1 MGKAI
6 KYDPDV
12 EAFFDTEDLT
22 TPKTYDEDVENFFST
37 EPELSTTEKFTAP
50 FVKGVTKAIDF
61 PIDVVGGAVNLGLK
75 TPPGM
80 DFELPSGNV
89 TKAAEELGLTVPDE
103 QMPDTALSSAL
114 EFAGESLTFAG
125 PMLKVGK
132 GITQEAI
139 DQAPKIKKFFMSSI
153 KEIGDT
159 ARQRPGRFFATE
171 TALGATSGIG
181 FYVGQKKFPDSPI
194 AQLLTTVGGGTLPHF
209 VSKFSLTGFAIR
221 KSTEYAKALAHF
233 LNADTTKLRN
243 YARLQKYADDP
254 KLAADMIGV
263 RKELAKTIPGRKE
276 GTTLADDL
284 DPVDLTDDESLFGVR
299 AAILS
304 KLPELR
310 KLDKQKVEDINVA
323 LHNALKQLAG
333 GKSVRKNINL
343 TRESLEAHIQ
353 LADDMMDLYVK
364 RATKKADDAVRSI
377 PEGDVLSAE
386 RSFFEQL
393 DLAED
398 ASYKIV
404 RGEWKEVV
412 MDEIV
417 NASPV
422 IDIWKKELQ
431 QQSRYG
437 ANKSRIPSFVTER
450 FGSFVKNKKTKKLE
464 FKKGTFKAEDLTLKD
479 IQDSRS
485 EILQLIREERGITGN
500 KDKNKI
506 RYLNDLQKGLL
517 KILENAGE
525 GLQGEAAFN
534 FKKAIAATKL
544 HSEKFNRG
552 IVAKI
557 LGVDTTGLSRVDPD
571 ISITSSLSG
580 RPEKMD
586 VNFKQIE
593 AALDKVETRVPE
605 GETAETLFEGP
616 DQAKEYI
623 ADWIAAKFTQSHID
637 GGQVNVQSA
646 TKFIQQNE
654 RVLNRLPD
662 LKKQLENVVATGNTA
677 QFRKTRLKNFRSRIQ
692 DPKVA
697 KSAMIIQED
706 PMKIFSKISGS
717 REPGVE
723 IDTIINQVKKA
734 DDSGE
739 ALEGL
744 QQAFIEFLR
753 RESSVGIADQH
764 GHKLISGFNL
774 TNILDGVDENEGL
787 KIVFEKL
794 LTIKQQERV
803 HVIADFARSLDERR
817 RAEAVIDH
825 LIGEKTNENM
835 VSAVG
840 ILGARIGSV
849 LNSMISKLPGIGA
862 GPGAIQVP
870 GIVAQR
876 MRETLRDYTT
886 DPAGSIITKAILQDE
901 GELFK
906 ALTTR
911 IRSKEDVVF
920 VNRQLNAWLVSALLE
935 NEGYMGGDSG
945 LDPSKIAETPVHFV
959 D

>member
-12 EAFFDTEDLT
+12 EALFDIEDLT
-22 TPKTYDEDVENFFST
+22 TPKSYDEDVEKIFSIEPVLSKT
-37 EPELSTTEKFTAP
+37 ERFTAP

-89 TKAAEELGLTVPDE
+89 TKAAEELGITVPDE

-194 AQLLTTVGGGTLPHF
+194 AQLLTTVAGGTLPQF
-209 VSKFSLTGFAIR
+209 TPTSMILR
-221 KSTEYAKALAHF
+221 KGEQYTRAVAHF

-243 YARLQKYADDP
+243 YSRLQKLSDDP
-254 KLAADMIGV
+254 KLAADMIGI

-284 DPVDLTDDESLFGVR
+284 DPVDLTDDISLFGVR

-323 LHNALKQLAG
+323 LHNAFKELAG
-333 GKSVRKNINL
+333 GQSVRKNINL

-353 LADDMMDLYVK
+353 VVDDMMELYVK
-364 RATKKADDAVRSI
+364 SATKKADDAVRSI

-637 GGQVNVQSA
+637 GGQVNVQGA

-753 RESSVGIADQH
+753 RESSIGKADQH

-794 LTIKQQERV
+794 LTSKQQERV

-817 RAEAVIDH
+817 GAEAVLDH
-825 LIGEKTNENM
+825 LIGETTDKNAEM
-835 VSAVG
+835 MVG
-840 ILGARIGSV
+840 IFGARLGSV
-849 LNSMISKLPGIGA
+849 VNSMISKIPGIGS

-870 GIVAQR
+870 GLVAQR
-876 MRETLRDYTT
+876 MRETLRDFTT
-886 DPAGSIITKAILQDE
+886 DPAGDIITKAILQDD

-911 IRSKEDVVF
+911 VKSKADAVF
-920 VNRQLNAWLVSALLE
+920 VSKQLNAWLVTAFIE
-935 NEGYMGGDSG
+935 NEGYLGGDSG

>member
-6 KYDPDV
+6 KSQIEIDADRIYG
-12 EAFFDTEDLT
+12 TEVLT
-22 TPKTYDEDVENFFST
+22 TPKSQIEIDADRIYST
-37 EPELSTTEKFTAP
+37 QQPLSKTERFTAP
-50 FVKGVTKAIDF
+50 FVKGVTKALDL
-61 PIDVVGGAVNLGLK
+61 PGDAVAGAVNLGLK

-80 DFELPSGNV
+80 DFELPSGGF
-89 TKAAEELGLTVPDE
+89 TKAAEELGITVPDE

-114 EFAGESLTFAG
+114 EFAGESLPAAG
-125 PMLKVGK
+125 LALKVGK

-139 DQAPKIKKFFMSSI
+139 DQAPKIKKFFMSHLKKSS
-153 KEIGDT
+153 ED
-159 ARQRPGRFFATE
+159 ASQRPVSYFATE
-171 TALGATSGIG
+171 TIAGAGAGLGL
-181 FYVGQKKFPDSPI
+181 YVGQKKFPDSPI
-194 AQLLTTVGGGTLPHF
+194 AQLVTTVTGGFLPQF
-209 VSKFSLTGFAIR
+209 MPGAVIVR
-221 KSTEYAKALAHF
+221 KGTEYTRALTHFLKADSKAL
-233 LNADTTKLRN
+233 RN
-243 YARLQKYADDP
+243 FSRLQQAADDP
-254 KLAADMIGV
+254 KLAADMLGI

-284 DPVDLTDDESLFGVR
+284 DPVDLADDIGLFGVR
-299 AAILS
+299 AAILR
-304 KLPELR
+304 KLPQLK

-323 LHNALKQLAG
+323 LHNAFKDLAG
-333 GKSVRKNINL
+333 DKSVRKNINL
-343 TRESLEAHIQ
+343 TRASLEAHIQ
-353 LADDMMDLYVK
+353 VVDDMMSLYVK
-364 RATKKADDAVRSI
+364 SATKKADDAVRLI

-398 ASYKIV
+398 ASYRIV
-404 RGEWKEVV
+404 RGEWKEVP
-412 MDEIV
+412 MEEIV
-417 NASPV
+417 SASPV
-422 IDIWKKELQ
+422 MDIWKKELQ

-437 ANKSRIPSFVTER
+437 ANKGRIPSFVTER

-479 IQDSRS
+479 VQDSRS

-616 DQAKEYI
+616 DQGKEYI
-623 ADWIAAKFTQSHID
+623 ADWLAAKFTQSNID

-654 RVLNRLPD
+654 RILNRLPD

-677 QFRKTRLKNFRSRIQ
+677 QFRKTRLKNFKSRIQ
-692 DPKVA
+692 DPKVS
-697 KSAMIIQED
+697 KSAMIIQDD
-706 PMKIFSKISGS
+706 PMKMFSKISGS

-723 IDTIINQVKKA
+723 IDGIINQVKKA
-734 DDSGE
+734 DESGE

-744 QQAFIEFLR
+744 QQSFIEFLR
-753 RESSVGIADQH
+753 RESSIGTTDQH
-764 GHKLISGFNL
+764 GHKILSGFTL

-794 LTIKQQERV
+794 LTSKQQERIY
-803 HVIADFARSLDERR
+803 VIADFARSQDLRRNSTAVLDE
-817 RAEAVIDH
+817 
-825 LIGEKTNENM
+825 LIGDTANKELEFGAK
-835 VSAVG
+835 V
-840 ILGARIGSV
+840 LGARMGSL
-849 LNSMISKLPGIGA
+849 LNKMINKVPFFGGGGGA
-862 GPGAIQVP
+862 LQVP
-870 GIVAQR
+870 GYGATR
-876 MRETLRDYTT
+876 MLDTLRDFTN
-886 DPAGSIITKAILQDE
+886 DPAGDIIVKAILDDD
-901 GELFK
+901 GDLFK
-906 ALTTR
+906 ALTTKVK
-911 IRSKEDVVF
+911 SKADADF
-920 VNRQLNAWLVSALLE
+920 VTKQLNAWLVTALFE
-935 NEGYMGGDSG
+935 YEEYMGGDSG